1 MARRIDFTL
10 TNEELKALDQAIK
23 RDRRTGV
30 SRRATAVRLLH
41 LGHKPA
47 QVAEML
53 AASIPSVYGWHERF
67 RAAGVDG
74 LANKEKKPPGRK
86 VTPAYLEALREA
98 VEQEPSVFGYDFAIW
113 TRERL
118 CDHLAQETGI
128 RVSPNWLG
136 ALMGREG
143 YVFRRPKHDLSQRQD
158 EAAKAATK
166 AVLEELKKTS
176 STTISSSSLWTRRP

>member
-1 MARRIDFTL
+1 MAKRKDFTL
-10 TNEELKALDQAIK
+10 TEEELKALNQAIK
-23 RDRRTGV
+23 RDKRSGL

-41 LGHKPA
+41 LDHKPPA
-47 QVAEML
+47 VAEMV
-53 AASIPSVYGWHERF
+53 AASVPSVYSWHERF
-67 RAAGVDG
+67 REAGVDG
-74 LANKEKKPPGRK
+74 LANKEKKPRGRK
-86 VTPAYLEALREA
+86 VSVAYLEALKQA
-98 VEQEPSVFGYDFAIW
+98 VEQEPSAYGYDFAIW

-118 CDHLAQETGI
+118 CDHLEQETGI
-128 RVSPNWLG
+128 CVSPNWLG
-136 ALMGREG
+136 VLMGREG